1 MAFSIKRH
9 RRRRLPRHPN
19 TGHRLSPLAIAGIV
33 VGGVSL
39 LTVIIGNIL
48 KATLDEEAYRD
59 LTEGKTEEET
69 LPQEPPTYQ
78 VQIQAPDFTLGQD
91 PADLA
96 GYTAASVALNLS
108 DGSLTYTSPV
118 AIYQNRVCGT
128 PVLGDTLSVLKTVAP
143 FVSGIYRVQ
152 GLEQIPSDLVH
163 AQAMEEGA
171 LLREFLLAGGSE
183 VLLTDLPFDFL
194 PFPMITDYV
203 QSICAALGEDAV
215 LGVAVPLT
223 VAERENGWEI
233 INQLLDVCQ
242 FCVLDLRGESVTD
255 PTVDELGLS
264 PQALEILARC
274 DYYRKAYGMRLMIA
288 ANADALIYA
297 VQYRMI
303 PNYQLIPE

>member
-9 RRRRLPRHPN
+9 RRRLPRHPH
-19 TGHRLSPLAIAGIV
+19 TGRKLSPIAIVGIV
-33 VGGVSL
+33 VGSVIL

-48 KATLDEEAYRD
+48 KATLDEELYRN

-69 LPQEPPTYQ
+69 LPQEPPAYQ
-78 VQIQAPDFTLGQD
+78 AQIQAPDFALGQD

-96 GYTAASVALNLS
+96 GYTAASVALNLP

-118 AIYQNRVCGT
+118 AVYQNRVCGT
-128 PVLGDTLSVLKTVAP
+128 PVLEDTLSLLKTVSP
-143 FVSGIYRVQ
+143 FVSGVYRVQ

-171 LLREFLLAGGSE
+171 LLREFLLVGGSE
-183 VLLTDLPFDFL
+183 VLLTDLPFDAL
-194 PFPMITDYV
+194 PLPMIVDYIR
-203 QSICAALGEDAV
+203 SIDSALGADAV
-215 LGVAVPLT
+215 LGVAIPLA

-264 PQALEILARC
+264 PQALAILARC
-274 DYYRKAYGMRLMIA
+274 DYYRQAYGMRLMVPKTEE
-288 ANADALIYA
+288 ALVYA
-297 VQYRMI
+297 IQYRMI
-303 PNYQLIPE
+303 PNYQLISE